1 VRWLPRLTVVAA
13 VVVTGLSA
21 GPSVYAAPGA
31 GRGVQPFR
39 GLGTWVDV
47 YDFSP
52 DFVTGHRRP
61 AITTAS
67 VDRMASEGI
76 TTLYV
81 QAANARQSVTRP
93 LVSPALIGGLLTRA
107 HADGMQVVGWYAPA
121 FADPAAD
128 LRRLLAMRDFRW
140 AGQRFDGLAV
150 DIEVTSGV
158 RDAARRS
165 QVLVDLSRRLRSAT
179 TAPLG
184 AIVMAPV
191 VLDVVNPRFW
201 PQFPWRGIAPYY
213 DAWLPMDYWTDRTVS
228 SGFRD
233 AYRYT
238 SDNITRLRADVGQPG
253 AVVHAIGGVGGMSSE
268 AQYLRFAAA
277 ARGRGAVG
285 LSVYDYR
292 ATGPAVWPLLRR
304 R

>member
-1 VRWLPRLTVVAA
+1 LL
-13 VVVTGLSA
+13 LSA
-21 GPSVYAAPGA
+21 LTALAVTALCVTAPAAAAPGV
-31 GRGVQPFR
+31 GRPVLPFR
-39 GLGTWVDV
+39 GLGTWVNV

-67 VDRMASEGI
+67 VDRMAAAGI
-76 TTLYV
+76 TTLYL
-81 QAANARQSVTRP
+81 QAANARQPVARP
-93 LVSPALIGGLLTRA
+93 LVSPALLGGLLIRA
-107 HADGMQVVGWYAPA
+107 HADGLRVVGWYAPA

-140 AGQRFDGLAV
+140 AGQGFDGMAV
-150 DIEVTSGV
+150 DIETTSAVT
-158 RDAARRS
+158 DAARRS
-165 QVLVDLSRRLRSAT
+165 QVLVELSRRLRSAT
-179 TAPLG
+179 SAPLG

-191 VLDVVNPRFW
+191 VLDIVNRHFW
-201 PQFPWRGIAPYY
+201 PQFPWRSIARSY

-228 SGFRD
+228 SGYRD

-238 SDNITRLRADVGQPG
+238 SDNIARLRADLGQPG
-253 AVVHAIGGVGGMSSE
+253 AVVHAIGGVGGMSSA
-268 AQYLRFAAA
+268 AQYVRFVDA
-277 ARGRGAVG
+277 ARQDGAIG

-304 R
+304 G

>member
-1 VRWLPRLTVVAA
+1 LLLSALTALAITVVC
-13 VVVTGLSA
+13 VTPPA
-21 GPSVYAAPGA
+21 DAAPGL
-31 GRGVQPFR
+31 GGPVLPFR

-47 YDFSP
+47 YDISP

-67 VDRMASEGI
+67 VDRMAAAGI
-76 TTLYV
+76 TTLYL
-81 QAANARQSVTRP
+81 QAANARQPVARP
-93 LVSPALIGGLLTRA
+93 LVSPALLGGLLTRA
-107 HADGMQVVGWYAPA
+107 HADGMRVVGWYAPA

-128 LRRLLAMRDFRW
+128 LRRLLALRDFRW
-140 AGQRFDGLAV
+140 AGQSFDGIGV
-150 DIEVTSGV
+150 DIETTSTV
-158 RDAARRS
+158 PDAARRS

-179 TAPLG
+179 SAPLG

-191 VLDVVNPRFW
+191 VLDVLNPHFW
-201 PQFPWRGIAPYY
+201 PQFPWRSIARDY
-213 DAWLPMDYWTDRTVS
+213 DAWLPMDYWTDRSVS
-228 SGFRD
+228 SGYRD

-238 SDNITRLRADVGQPG
+238 SENIARLRADLGQPG
-253 AVVHAIGGVGGMSSE
+253 ALVHAIGGVGGMSS
-268 AQYLRFAAA
+268 ATQYQRFVDA
-277 ARGRGAVG
+277 ARREGSIG